1 MASQVKVCLPACRN
15 PTLDALFHIT
25 FSGAPPR
32 FGRLGKVHHPQ
43 GASPSLASFAI
54 SFYPQQ
60 MRLIHR
66 VPFSSE
72 EIENYRQLVFNNLT
86 TGMAYVLEAMEDMG
100 LEVAE
105 QNLPFVDIIRNAR
118 DTQPYQPFPRMYYE
132 PLKSLWED
140 KAVERTYERGNEAA
154 LPEKYAPNPVI
165 SSRVL
170 NSRPQFGL
178 LLPCIR
184 PPIS

>member
-1 MASQVKVCLPACRN
+1 
-15 PTLDALFHIT
+15 
-25 FSGAPPR
+25 
-32 FGRLGKVHHPQ
+32 
-43 GASPSLASFAI
+43 
-54 SFYPQQ
+54 

-86 TGMAYVLEAMEDMG
+86 TGMAYALEAMEDMG

-105 QNLPFVDIIRNAR
+105 ANLPYVDIIRNAR

-140 KAVERTYERGNEAA
+140 KAIQRTYERGNEAA
-154 LPEKYAPNPVI
+154 LPEKCAPAFHHFA
-165 SSRVL
+165 SSVYPH
-170 NSRPQFGL
+170 SQHGL
-178 LLPCIR
+178 LLP
-184 PPIS
+184 